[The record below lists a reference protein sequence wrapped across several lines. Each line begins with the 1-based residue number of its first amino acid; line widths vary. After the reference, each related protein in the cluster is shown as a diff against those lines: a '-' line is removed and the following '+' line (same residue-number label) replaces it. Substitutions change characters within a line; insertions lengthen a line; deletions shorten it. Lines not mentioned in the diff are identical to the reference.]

1 MSLGQSELTEFQ
13 TAINGQDH
21 LQRERERVSFG
32 GAGEQSSSKDIS
44 LMLICLLP
52 NLHSGNEITR
62 NQRETRCSAFL
73 MHIHEC
79 ILTHRF
85 TYIYQHV

>member
-21 LQRERERVSFG
+21 LQRKRERERVLEVL
-32 GAGEQSSSKDIS
+32 GEQSSSTDIS

-52 NLHSGNEITR
+52 NLHSGNEITGR
-62 NQRETRCSAFL
+62 GKNSLLWFSNAYT
-73 MHIHEC
+73 
-79 ILTHRF
+79 
-85 TYIYQHV
+85 